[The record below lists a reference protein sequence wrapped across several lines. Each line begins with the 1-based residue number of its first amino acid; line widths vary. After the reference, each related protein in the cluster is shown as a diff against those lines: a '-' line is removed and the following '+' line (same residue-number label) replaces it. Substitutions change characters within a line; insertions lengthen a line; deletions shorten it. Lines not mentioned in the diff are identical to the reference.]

1 MQRSNDI
8 YSNILSVRRL
18 LRASGTVAKKSLGQ
32 NFLVDESILKIIIDA
47 SEISGRD
54 VVVEIGPGLGI
65 LTEKLAAC
73 SKKVIAIELDHALA
87 SFLTMR
93 FQKSPN
99 VVIINEDI
107 LKADFSKILDKF
119 PEYKIVANLPYNIT
133 SPTLHKIIYSTNKP
147 KLIVVMVQKEVAEN
161 ITAPKGSLSAF
172 AISLGIF
179 TSAKI
184 VGFVKAESFYPVPK
198 VDSAIVRFDFLSQP
212 AINVSE
218 VDSFMQLVRC
228 GFRSPR
234 KQIRN
239 SLAQGLGI
247 EAKEAEEI
255 LSNAKID
262 SKMRP
267 EALDYIDW
275 ERLYEVTNDAKIQ
288 FRC

>member
-1 MQRSNDI
+1 VQRSNDI
-8 YSNILSVRRL
+8 NSNILSVRRL

-32 NFLVDESILKIIIDA
+32 NFLVDEAVLKIIMDN
-47 SEISGRD
+47 SEISGQD
-54 VVVEIGPGLGI
+54 LVIEIGPGLGI

-73 SKKVIAIELDHALA
+73 AKKVIAIELDHSLA
-87 SFLTMR
+87 STLTAR
-93 FQKSPN
+93 FRQSQN

-107 LKADFSKILDKF
+107 LKADFSKILENIS
-119 PEYKIVANLPYNIT
+119 EYKIVANLPYNIT
-133 SPTLHKIIYSTNKP
+133 SPTLHKIIYSANKP

-161 ITAPKGSLSAF
+161 ITAPKGGLSAF

-179 TSAKI
+179 TSARI

-212 AINVSE
+212 AVNVS
-218 VDSFMQLVRC
+218 DINYFMQLVRC

-255 LSNAKID
+255 LRDAKID

-275 ERLYEVTNDAKIQ
+275 QRMYEVMQEAKIK